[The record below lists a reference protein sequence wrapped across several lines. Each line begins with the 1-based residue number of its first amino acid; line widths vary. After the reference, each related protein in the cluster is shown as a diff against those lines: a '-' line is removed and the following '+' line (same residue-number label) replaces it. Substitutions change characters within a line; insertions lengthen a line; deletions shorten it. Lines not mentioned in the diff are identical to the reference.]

1 MTTRILVA
9 DDHAIVREGLRRILA
24 ADPAFVVTGE
34 ASDANEVM
42 AAVRAGG
49 FEVLLLDLSMPGR
62 SGIELVK
69 RVKEERPE
77 LSVLVLSMHAEQ
89 QYAVRAIRA
98 GASGYLTKDT
108 AATQLTAAIHKVASG
123 GLFITPAVAEALALG
138 LRSADS
144 GLPQA
149 AHRSRVRNLPDAGQG
164 RIRYRY
170 RGAAQ
175 PKRQDGEYAQNPYSG
190 KDEARFDRG
199 AGPLRARAQSSG
211 LPHLAASG
219 FPSCSIPFKAG
230 VPGSRRPLA

>member
-1 MTTRILVA
+1 MTTRILIA

-24 ADPAFVVTGE
+24 ADPTFVVAGE

-49 FEVLLLDLSMPGR
+49 FDVLLLDLSMPGR

-69 RVKEERPE
+69 RVKEERPA

-108 AATQLTAAIHKVASG
+108 ASTQLTAAIRKVASG

-138 LRSADS
+138 L
-144 GLPQA
+144 QA
-149 AHRSRVRNLPDAGQG
+149 A
-164 RIRYRY
+164 
-170 RGAAQ
+170 
-175 PKRQDGEYAQNPYSG
+175 DGE
-190 KDEARFDRG
+190 
-199 AGPLRARAQSSG
+199 
-211 LPHLAASG
+211 LPHKRLTDREFEIFLMLANGESVTGIAERLSLSVKTASTHKTHILEKMKFG
-219 FPSCSIPFKAG
+219 SIAEL
-230 VPGSRRPLA
+230 VRYALEHNLLDSQA